1 MGRTAPA
8 TKAFFLRM
16 PGRSAANRMRQCANA
31 KTVTTSFVRVY
42 PLVALQCGPA
52 PNRYRCVTR
61 RQLTRY
67 AMPWRQQASRP
78 IQCTSCTG
86 SMPLRGVL
94 RPRRLPER
102 NRHAGDF
109 WRPNACF
116 DDRVRAGRAG
126 VVAQASCQRCVSH
139 SSCSGPVVG
148 CQCERACTARTE
160 LGVGQLPGSF
170 HIFNEKPAI
179 PAKAEILNY

>member
-1 MGRTAPA
+1 
-8 TKAFFLRM
+8 M
-16 PGRSAANRMRQCANA
+16 PGRSAANPMRQCANT

-42 PLVALQCGPA
+42 SLVALQCGPA
-52 PNRYRCVTR
+52 RKRYRCVTH
-61 RQLTRY
+61 RQLIRY

-139 SSCSGPVVG
+139 SSCSRPVVG
-148 CQCERACTARTE
+148 CHRMRTCVHCKPRNHGRTTRQRMSLRSATHSGSAFTHRYRTAR
-160 LGVGQLPGSF
+160 
-170 HIFNEKPAI
+170 
-179 PAKAEILNY
+179 